1 MRVAIRADA
10 SVEIGGGHVMRCLTL
25 ADTLAAQGAR
35 IVFLAATM
43 PEALAGLLG
52 AACHRL
58 TMLGDGPA
66 TEPADAAACL
76 LALGD
81 AQPDWIIVDHYAL
94 GGAWERALRA
104 SGAAVLSIDDLA
116 DRTHDCDLLLD
127 MTLGRSARDY
137 AGLTPAS
144 CEVLAGPKYAP
155 VAKAFAAARTAS
167 LARREASE
175 MPASTILIS
184 LGQMDHGG
192 HTAMAARAAAAHAPL
207 ERIDVVFGSTT
218 APSLPSVRK
227 QAAHDPRVVI
237 HEAVDA
243 SAMAGLMAAADLA
256 IGAAGTTSWERCC
269 VGLPAIAVVLAD
281 NQRMIVRGLQ
291 AAGAARLGSLDELE
305 LARQIGEMA
314 SDPPGLQQM
323 AEAAAAVTDGQG
335 ARRIESKMAQVQAR
349 RLAST
354 S

>member
-25 ADTLAAQGAR
+25 ANTLAAHGAK

-52 AACHRL
+52 AAGHRL
-58 TMLGDGPA
+58 IMLGDGPA
-66 TEPADAAACL
+66 TELADAAACL

-94 GGAWERALRA
+94 GEAWERALHA
-104 SGAAVLSIDDLA
+104 SGAAVLAIDDLA

-167 LARREASE
+167 LARREARE
-175 MPASTILIS
+175 TASTILIS

-218 APSLPSVRK
+218 APSLPDVRK
-227 QAAHDPRVVI
+227 QAAHDPRIVI

-323 AEAAAAVTDGQG
+323 AKAAAAVTDGQG

-354 S
+354 L